1 MGSIF
6 KNGAQTGAF
15 SYLFNDAAGRFSQLL
30 RSGVNAI
37 SRALTV
43 VGGGGQVL
51 LGGALC
57 STVAGCVFGAPIA
70 TLGASNIQEGITGQN
85 GFARDGFQALFGE
98 KTGDLA
104 FGAVNLGTSVT
115 GLGRVVLKQGVRPLF
130 RTIPSDFEPAFRQAT
145 GAGLAVEGATSAS
158 GVIDTIDRAR

>member
-1 MGSIF
+1 LSREVSEIVGSIF

-15 SYLFNDAAGRFSQLL
+15 SYLFNDAAWRFSQLL

-115 GLGRVVLKQGVRPLF
+115 GLGRVAILSRYEINKRLYVSRKGD
-130 RTIPSDFEPAFRQAT
+130 TIPDSGEEPLKMPT
-145 GAGLAVEGATSAS
+145 P
-158 GVIDTIDRAR
+158 